1 MDPTLEPIKSWIG
14 PCGALMVSAFVP
26 NCTQALDGET
36 ASFYGGK
43 YFVGETI
50 TIPAARSISKAMGWE
65 FVEEK

>member
-1 MDPTLEPIKSWIG
+1 
-14 PCGALMVSAFVP
+14 MVSAFVP